1 MKRRVFIAHAKGEV
15 ARAEALARPLME
27 AGYEVVHHGTVLVG
41 ESIVEEAQKQLAADG
56 PVVVCVTVKAVG
68 TNFAHRLVNASRESR
83 RGRTFLVQMEED
95 AYVGLLSLDEEV
107 PEWWRDNVAAE
118 QRLVATLK
126 RFYPLDERASA
137 EVARFDAERRY
148 RQLALE
154 ACDIINL
161 ANLPEGERDVVSRK
175 LELRKL
181 YVPLRVR
188 VEASSQ
194 DEAADARLKALE
206 QRRDASLRGV
216 PDTEMQIRLPLG
228 ERLAEAKRL
237 VVLGD
242 PGAGKSTLLR
252 WLATAYLLR
261 LKQDSEWN
269 ALPDIATLPDRHW
282 LPIIVRC
289 RDLDAVSISGSLSSI
304 LRHTLRKSEMSEAEV
319 EALQEVLLR
328 KLAEG
333 EALLLIDGLD
343 EISEAG
349 ARVRFCEQLEM
360 IHVAM
365 PAAPIVVTSRIVGYR
380 EMRGHRIGRG
390 FEHVTVDDLS
400 PEDKDDF
407 VRRWCAVTEPADR
420 RASTEEEL
428 ISDIHSTDRIERLT
442 GNPMLLTTMALVKR
456 KVGKLPR
463 RRTDLY
469 WEAVQ
474 VLLNWRRA
482 ESNDPLEL
490 WEALP
495 QLGFIAYAMCD
506 RGVQRLRRDEV
517 LFLLHQ
523 VREEYPR
530 LHDVRRHSPEDFLIL
545 IERYTGILIE
555 SGHEK
560 HLGMSV
566 PVYEFRHLTF
576 QEYLAARALVDYCFP
591 FAPQGSLAENVAP
604 LAMKLAT
611 VSGTEEAQLQH
622 AESWLEVLRLCVA
635 TCRHVDV
642 DAVLL
647 AILTPLPGEPLE
659 IAVGLR
665 AFHAALCLA
674 DEPDVSDALAHRIL
688 SETVKHLD
696 YEELSQ
702 GLASIISP
710 LMRTRWNWEL
720 MRVLAQEFRSRE
732 SRERGFVWQV
742 INHFLAEW
750 KYEAGTTP
758 QDWVSSWIA
767 KLSAEDELDVIA
779 SALRLSVE
787 RFWANDRTPPIVNG
801 DELIALVKHGGPISH
816 ASAMA
821 LLRLSGFGQYM
832 TCWVPTSSQIEQLV
846 SAYTSENA
854 DRGALLSLTTVL
866 GGARVAG
873 AVDAIIP
880 RLTSEDPA
888 LRAAAAEAL
897 GLIQDMRALAPLTQA
912 VEDADREVKE
922 KAILALGRL
931 GDVRALGLL
940 REKLQDP
947 EEGMRSTVVEAL
959 SLLPGPVPV
968 AALREVIGD
977 PSENVRHTLAWR
989 LWERMQPADMELLI
1003 LLLDDPDV
1011 AVRLDAVR
1019 IMAELKSPLAVAP
1032 LLAWMQRSL
1041 KLLVG
1046 EEFIATELR
1055 GDGSFKEQFLDPRLP
1070 WTEAA
1075 LALGEIR
1082 DSSVVE
1088 PLKTFLGQV
1097 GSELR
1102 PAILHVLGK
1111 LGDRGSVEWLVPW
1124 LSVPDERTS
1133 LGAAEALARL
1143 GDERGR
1149 AFLIPK
1155 LASESLSA
1163 RVRALEL
1170 LAGLYSEGELEVRLL
1185 LVNEYR
1191 DTSYMDPS
1199 ATVDDTR
1206 LKEIEEQMGIPP
1218 DEARRGF
1225 EALVQKIPLK
1235 LAWQV
1240 PATPAT
1246 Q

>member
-15 ARAEALARPLME
+15 AMAEALARPLAE

-41 ESIVEEAQKQLAADG
+41 GSFMEEAQKQLAADG

-68 TNFAHRLVNASRESR
+68 TNFAHRLVNASRESK
-83 RGRTFLVQMEED
+83 RGRTFLMQMEED
-95 AYVGLLSLDEEV
+95 AYVDLLSLDEEV
-107 PEWWRDNVAAE
+107 PEWWRDHAAAE
-118 QRLVATLK
+118 QRLVETLK
-126 RFYPLDERASA
+126 QYYPLDERAS
-137 EVARFDAERRY
+137 VQMARFDAERRY

-206 QRRDASLRGV
+206 QRRAASLRGV
-216 PDTEMQIRLPLG
+216 PDTEMQVRFPLG

-242 PGAGKSTLLR
+242 PGAGKSTLIR

-261 LKQDSEWN
+261 LKQDPELN

-289 RDLDAVSISGSLSSI
+289 RDLDPASISGSLSSI
-304 LRHTLRKSEMSEAEV
+304 LRHTLRKTEMLEAEV
-319 EALQEVLLR
+319 EVLQAVLLQ

-349 ARVRFCEQLEM
+349 ARVRFCEQLEK

-365 PAAPIVVTSRIVGYR
+365 PAAPIVVTSRVVGYR
-380 EMRGHRIGRG
+380 EMMGHRIGRG

-407 VRRWCAVTEPADR
+407 VRRWCAVTEPAER
-420 RASTEEEL
+420 RATIEEEL

-482 ESNDPLEL
+482 EANDPLEL

-495 QLGFIAYAMCD
+495 QLGFVAYAMCD

-517 LFLLHQ
+517 LSLLHQ

-530 LHDVRRHSPEDFLIL
+530 LHDVRRHSPENFLIL

-560 HLGMSV
+560 HQDMSV

-576 QEYLAARALVDYCFP
+576 QEYLAARALVHHCFP
-591 FAPQGSLAENVAP
+591 SAPQNSLAENIAP
-604 LAMKLAT
+604 LAMKPAA
-611 VSGTEEAQLQH
+611 VGGQEESHVQH
-622 AESWLEVLRLCVA
+622 AASWPEVLRLCVA
-635 TCRHVDV
+635 ICGHVDV

-647 AILTPLPGEPLE
+647 AIFTPLPGEPLE
-659 IAVGLR
+659 TAVGLR
-665 AFHAALCLA
+665 AFQAALCLV
-674 DEPDVSDALAHRIL
+674 DEPNASDEVARRIL
-688 SETVKHLD
+688 LKLAEHLD
-696 YEELSQ
+696 YLEPSPSLVPILS
-702 GLASIISP
+702 L
-710 LMRTRWNWEL
+710 LMETRWNWEL
-720 MRVLAQEFRSRE
+720 MLALAHEFRIRE
-732 SRERGFVWQV
+732 AHERILFWRVVRRFVM
-742 INHFLAEW
+742 EW

-758 QDWVSSWIA
+758 QDWVALWVA
-767 KLSAEDELDVIA
+767 KLSAKNDLEVIA

-787 RFWANDRTPPIVNG
+787 NFWKEDCTPPSVQG
-801 DELIALVKHGGPISH
+801 DELMALIARGGAVAH
-816 ASAMA
+816 ASALA
-821 LLRLSGFGQYM
+821 LHRLKDSVNYGEL
-832 TCWVPTSSQIEQLV
+832 WSPTPTQLEQLASVYASEV
-846 SAYTSENA
+846 SDT
-854 DRGALLSLTTVL
+854 GALISLTSIL
-866 GGARVAG
+866 GSERVESS
-873 AVDAIIP
+873 VDAIIS
-880 RLTSEDPA
+880 RLRSEDSA
-888 LRAAAAEAL
+888 LRAAAANAL
-897 GLIQDMRALAPLTQA
+897 GVLQDVRALAPLAQA
-912 VEDADREVKE
+912 IKDTDRKVKRM
-922 KAILALGRL
+922 AILALGY
-931 GDVRALGLL
+931 L
-940 REKLQDP
+940 RDINSLEMLSERLQDP
-947 EEGMRSTVVEAL
+947 DEDTRSAAVEAL
-959 SLLPGPVPV
+959 SLLPGSVPV
-968 AALREVIGD
+968 TALREAIGD
-977 PSENVRHTLAWR
+977 PSEEVRHTLVWR
-989 LWERMQPADMELLI
+989 LRERMELADMELLI
-1003 LLLDDPDV
+1003 RLLDDPV
-1011 AVRLDAVR
+1011 AANRLGAIR

-1032 LLAWMQRSL
+1032 LLAWMERPL
-1041 KLLVG
+1041 EPLAEGDFL
-1046 EEFIATELR
+1046 AMALR
-1055 GDGSFKEQFLDPRLP
+1055 GHGFFKGRFLDHRLL

-1075 LALGEIR
+1075 LALGEIQ
-1082 DSSVVE
+1082 DSSAVE
-1088 PLKTFLGQV
+1088 PLHDWLGQV
-1097 GSELR
+1097 DEELR
-1102 PAILHVLGK
+1102 PAVLHSLGK
-1111 LGDRGSVEWLVPW
+1111 IGDTCAVEWLVPW
-1124 LSVPDERTS
+1124 LSVADERTS

-1143 GDERGR
+1143 GDGRGR
-1149 AFLIPK
+1149 AFLISK
-1155 LASESLSA
+1155 LVSESFEL
-1163 RVRALEL
+1163 RVGALEL
-1170 LAGLYSEGELEVRLL
+1170 LAGLYPEDEMDERLL
-1185 LVNEYR
+1185 LVHEYR
-1191 DTSYMDPS
+1191 DTLYMDPS
-1199 ATVDDTR
+1199 ATVDDAR
-1206 LKEIEEQMGIPP
+1206 LKEIEEQMGIPR

-1225 EALVQKIPLK
+1225 EVLVQKIPLK

-1240 PATPAT
+1240 PATPAAR
-1246 Q
+1246 